1 MNADGSN
8 QARLTT
14 DNFTEEYPAWSPDG
28 KKIVF
33 QSDEYS
39 EFQIYVMNADGTG
52 RVRITDITADN
63 KYPAWS
69 PDGTRIVFYS
79 KRDCPN
85 DNGEI
90 YIMNTDGTNQVR
102 ITRSSC
108 TDTGIAS
115 WKQ

>member
-1 MNADGSN
+1 
-8 QARLTT
+8 LTNDRFIET
-14 DNFTEEYPAWSPDG
+14 YPAWSPDG

-33 QSDEYS
+33 QSNEAI

-52 RVRITDITADN
+52 RVCLTNITADN

-69 PDGTRIVFYS
+69 PDGTKIVFYS
-79 KRDCPN
+79 KRDCMN

-90 YIMNTDGTNQVR
+90 YIMNADGTNQVR

-115 WKQ
+115 WK